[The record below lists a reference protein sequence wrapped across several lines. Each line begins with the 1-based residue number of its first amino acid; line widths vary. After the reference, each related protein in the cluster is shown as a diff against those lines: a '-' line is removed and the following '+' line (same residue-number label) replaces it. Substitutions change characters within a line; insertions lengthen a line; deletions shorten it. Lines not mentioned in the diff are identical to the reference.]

1 MYITKYASWV
11 ENSTRNLSLPT
22 NCISFIYA
30 SASEG
35 KGCVLKFCIHN
46 AYFNKWP
53 IKKNYQNNLL
63 KICLCCHFLCQPKKF
78 LWNYFISQ
86 CIAFQWGL
94 FFRTKQSN
102 RSITRLFNQKKFL
115 LNQQEFKKLQNQFAT
130 RGPILGEWFVLTQ
143 IKNLFWLS
151 ALKFI

>member
-1 MYITKYASWV
+1 M
-11 ENSTRNLSLPT
+11 
-22 NCISFIYA
+22 
-30 SASEG
+30 
-35 KGCVLKFCIHN
+35 LKFCIHN

-86 CIAFQWGL
+86 CIAFQWGS
-94 FFRTKQSN
+94 FFRTKLSN

-143 IKNLFWLS
+143 IRKPCFSKNKKIKNT
-151 ALKFI
+151 KFIVPKSYWFWIDISKAHCLSLILWNF